1 MKAICS
7 KGLAGILLLTALGV
21 TLQAA
26 APDSG
31 TDAPSAMDIDI
42 FMEKVLV
49 QRHTNWEALHNYVF
63 REKEVLEFRGGLD
76 IPALQSFRREYVW
89 IVRDGLLV
97 RNPVV
102 VNGVTLSPEEQ
113 RAEESR
119 FKPSRTEREGSLGGV
134 PDRESFLTFKFERG
148 NYFFAGRREFRGRPV
163 VVVEY
168 YPEHL
173 FSGDD
178 GGDKYD
184 NMLDKTTLVTM
195 LIDPA
200 EYQIVN
206 VTFDNVGLD
215 FLPGRW
221 LVRVEKLWATM
232 TMAQPVANVW
242 LPEGIRVEARVTTAM
257 GDLTAHYERSFY
269 EYRQTDV
276 KVKFYAGEVLEE
288 KDEK

>member
-1 MKAICS
+1 MRSLWCS
-7 KGLAGILLLTALGV
+7 RLAWILLLLVFGMTVRSAG
-21 TLQAA
+21 
-26 APDSG
+26 PDSQA
-31 TDAPSAMDIDI
+31 DAPPATDIDT

-49 QRHTNWEALHNYVF
+49 QRQTNWEALHNYVF

-119 FKPSRTEREGSLGGV
+119 YKPSPTGREVSLGGV

-168 YPEHL
+168 YPERL

-178 GGDKYD
+178 GGDEYE

-232 TMAQPVANVW
+232 TLGQPVENEW
-242 LPEGIRVEARVTTAM
+242 LPEGIRLEARVTTAM
-257 GDLTAHYERSFY
+257 GDMTAYYERSFY